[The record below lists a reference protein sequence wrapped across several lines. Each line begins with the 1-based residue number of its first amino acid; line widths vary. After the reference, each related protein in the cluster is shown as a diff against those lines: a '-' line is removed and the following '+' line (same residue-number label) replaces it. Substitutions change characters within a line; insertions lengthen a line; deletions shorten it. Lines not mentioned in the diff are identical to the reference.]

1 MSGISDLPRPLLI
14 LALMVVIVYL
24 GELAS
29 NTAVAA
35 IFLPVAGAL
44 AIGMDTAALTLM
56 LPAALAASLGFM
68 LPVATPPN
76 AIAYGSGSVSSQQM
90 LRAGALLDVI
100 SIAIV
105 AAVAIILGP
114 QIFG

>member
-1 MSGISDLPRPLLI
+1 MSGLSDLSWPLLI
-14 LALMVVIVYL
+14 LALMAIIVYL

-44 AIGMDTAALTLM
+44 AIGMGATPLALM

-76 AIAYGSGSVSSQQM
+76 AIAYGSGSVSPQQM
-90 LRAGALLDVI
+90 LRAGAVLDVI

-105 AAVAIILGP
+105 AAIAMILGP
-114 QIFG
+114 RIFG